1 MSTSD
6 FRIVE
11 PPFSEQS
18 DRTTNDQ
25 STVIGVVLAA
35 GSSSRFGET
44 NKLLTE
50 WIDAPLVSHAVD
62 NLLQSVV
69 DEVVVVVGYDAKR
82 VQAAVSGFEVTIVN
96 NQKYAAGQATSVR
109 RGVEAARTR
118 GADAIVFVLGD
129 MPAVETE
136 SIDLLVNAYHAGVG
150 YALATAFEGNRGN
163 PVLFARRHFDALA
176 NITGDTGGRGV
187 LHNDDEAALVETG
200 DRGVLIDVDSIEDM
214 EEL

>member
-1 MSTSD
+1 MGTGD

-18 DRTTNDQ
+18 GHMADDQ

-35 GSSSRFGET
+35 GRSSRFGEK

-50 WIDAPLVSHAVD
+50 WMDTPLVSHVVD
-62 NLLQSVV
+62 NLSQSVV
-69 DEVVVVVGYDAKR
+69 DKVVVVVGYDAER

-109 RGVEAARTR
+109 RGVEAARTHE
-118 GADAIVFVLGD
+118 ADAIVFALGD
-129 MPAVETE
+129 MPAVDTE
-136 SIDLLVNAYHAGVG
+136 SIDLLVSAYYAGVG

-176 NITGDTGGRGV
+176 NITGDTGGRGI
-187 LHNDDEAALVETG
+187 LRNDDRAALVETG
-200 DRGVLIDVDSIEDM
+200 DRGVLIDVDSLKDM
-214 EEL
+214 EKL